1 MLGLRKNKSTWNWA
15 ACGKH
20 PVAKDYFRL
29 SLSTPLLVAFESWV
43 EKGFRIFCSS
53 QISGQNVYSWRF
65 WAKGL
70 KKGSLICG
78 LGKDSSDSMGRP
90 YPLFFMGDGI
100 LEGWE
105 DAWDLLPYAFERTWA
120 QLEYVSS
127 RRFDN
132 LKRLE
137 NEVCAIKNP
146 KYDWL
151 KLKSE
156 KQNQSRHQAS
166 ANISATLTDD
176 HEIREKANHLSK
188 KMEVLVFL
196 DSRPEED
203 PFALASL
210 WNSLLKAYGS
220 DVPNAVFIG
229 GVPEKHFLAVYN
241 RPLNANDFVR
251 LWSVST
257 MLNANS
263 RNAETNVTLVD
274 PVKYY

>member
-1 MLGLRKNKSTWNWA
+1 MLGLKKHKSTWNWA

-20 PVAKDYFRL
+20 PVARDYFRL

-43 EKGFRIFCSS
+43 EKGFRILCSS
-53 QISGQNVYSWRF
+53 EISERNMYSWRF

-78 LGKDSSDSMGRP
+78 VGKDSSDSMGRP

-105 DAWDLLPYAFERTWA
+105 NHWDLLPDAFERTWD
-120 QLEYVSS
+120 QIEYISS

-146 KYDWL
+146 KPDWL
-151 KLKSE
+151 KLKS
-156 KQNQSRHQAS
+156 QNKTQRRHQAS
-166 ANISATLTDD
+166 ANAFTISKDN
-176 HEIREKANHLSK
+176 HEIRKKANHLSK

-196 DSRPEED
+196 DSRPDED
-203 PFALASL
+203 PFAMASL
-210 WNSLLKAYGS
+210 WSSLLKANSS
-220 DVPNAVFIG
+220 DVPNALFIG
-229 GVPEKHFLAVYN
+229 GVPEKHFLAVFN
-241 RPLNANDFVR
+241 RPLNANDFVQ
-251 LWSVST
+251 LWSVSS
-257 MLNANS
+257 N
-263 RNAETNVTLVD
+263 
-274 PVKYY
+274 